1 MQLLMMVSGAMSDGT
16 PLTNT
21 LHWNAA
27 TASLNYKKC
36 DVVHIL
42 DCCYAAEACSHAEL
56 LGAAS
61 RLEEAS
67 AKLSICFTKA
77 LSQELRR
84 LSSAPLTVAMLHCH
98 LMANRRT
105 HDLQSTPF
113 YWRPPNTTSACLPTK
128 KVDLKGKD
136 KFVRFKPNSPRVLI
150 TAHVVE
156 DMNRSNVEQLKTW
169 LTTLLPASILGME
182 IKLEGKWESNSTVLL
197 FSLPICVWTQI
208 GPGNPAFRYVGEVTS
223 SNQLLV
229 SNAPALAVRSAPKPG
244 VENTKPGQS
253 SSQK

>member
-1 MQLLMMVSGAMSDGT
+1 MSHGT

-21 LHWNAA
+21 LNWNAA
-27 TASLNYKKC
+27 TASLNHKKC
-36 DVVHIL
+36 HVVHIL

-56 LGAAS
+56 LGAAA

-77 LSQELRR
+77 LSEELRR
-84 LSSAPLTVAMLHCH
+84 LSSAPLTVAKLHSH
-98 LMANRRT
+98 LMANRRV
-105 HDLQSTPF
+105 HDIQSTPF
-113 YWRPPNTTSACLPTK
+113 YWKPLDKASVVLPTK
-128 KVDLKGKD
+128 KVKLYDSL
-136 KFVRFKPNSPRVLI
+136 VHFKPNSPRVLI

-156 DMNRSNVEQLKTW
+156 DMNRSNVDQLKIW
-169 LTTLLPASILGME
+169 LTKLLPASVLGME

-208 GPGNPAFRYVGEVTS
+208 DPRNEAFRYVGEVTS

-229 SNAPALAVRSAPKPG
+229 SDAPALAVRSAPKPG
-244 VENTKPGQS
+244 MENTKPGQS
-253 SSQK
+253 SYQK